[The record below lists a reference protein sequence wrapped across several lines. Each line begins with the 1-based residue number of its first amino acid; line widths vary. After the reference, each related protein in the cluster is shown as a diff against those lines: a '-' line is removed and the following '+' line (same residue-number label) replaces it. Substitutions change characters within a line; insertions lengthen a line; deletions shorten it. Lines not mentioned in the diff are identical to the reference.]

1 MSQLLPERRSRLA
14 PDRWEPL
21 SDLEQMTERMRRMLE
36 QTLGGPGFSSTDTS
50 GWLPFVDVEEAD
62 DAYVVEVDL
71 PGVRRD
77 DVDIELVGN
86 ELSIS
91 GEVKEQERKGVLR
104 HQTRRRGRFA
114 YRIVLADQVDAEKV
128 EAKLAEGVLKVRVPK
143 SERAQRRKIEVKA

>member
-21 SDLEQMTERMRRMLE
+21 SDLEQMADRMRRMLE
-36 QTLGGPGFSSTDTS
+36 QTLGGPGFPSTDAS
-50 GWLPFVDVEEAD
+50 GWSPFVDVEEAD

-91 GEVKEQERKGVLR
+91 GEVKERDRKGVLR
-104 HQTRRRGRFA
+104 HQTRRTGRFA
-114 YRIVLADQVDAEKV
+114 YRIVLPDQVDAEKI
-128 EAKLAEGVLKVRVPK
+128 EAKLSEGVLTVRVPK
-143 SERAQRRKIEVKA
+143 SERAQRRKVEVKA